1 MLFAMAPKDQAA
13 KRQRAT
19 KAETALAKA
28 AAKAKALAAKTA
40 KEEERKAAKALAAKK
55 AEEEASVQRKAMA
68 KFLVPSSASA
78 VSASSAASQLH
89 VPPTAL
95 TGNAVETVGFVP
107 QQQISDTSTAVV
119 EAKAVARDSMAELP
133 VVLTHSAGMDWEPNG
148 LAPEQP
154 GETVA
159 SLVCEASGL
168 HEEVASMDWEANG
181 FAPKQ
186 PGETVA
192 SLVCEASG
200 LHEEV
205 ASMDRKAS
213 GLVPEQPGEEGSQPA
228 LEAIAEPKH
237 TSPQLRQLQRQASAA
252 TEASSYLEA
261 LSDAESSESSTLQMH
276 PREGAQGVGTDKPEA
291 DLQGELSQAEM
302 PTASCSTASCSAC

>member
-1 MLFAMAPKDQAA
+1 MAPKKQAA
-13 KRQRAT
+13 KSKLGQTGKRAT
-19 KAETALAKA
+19 KAETAE
-28 AAKAKALAAKTA
+28 AKALAAKTA
-40 KEEERKAAKALAAKK
+40 EDKAVV
-55 AEEEASVQRKAMA
+55 ERKAMA

-78 VSASSAASQLH
+78 VSASSAASEVSAPSAASQLH

-133 VVLTHSAGMDWEPNG
+133 VVLTKSAGMDWKANG
-148 LAPEQP
+148 LAPEQPGETLASLACEASGLHEEVAGMDWEANGFAPEQP

-159 SLVCEASGL
+159 SLA
-168 HEEVASMDWEANG
+168 
-181 FAPKQ
+181 
-186 PGETVA
+186 
-192 SLVCEASG
+192 CEASG

-261 LSDAESSESSTLQMH
+261 LSDAESSEATTLQMD
-276 PREGAQGVGTDKPEA
+276 PPEGAQGVVTDKPEA

>member
-1 MLFAMAPKDQAA
+1 MAPKKHAA
-13 KRQRAT
+13 KSKVAQTGKRQT
-19 KAETALAKA
+19 KAERQE
-28 AAKAKALAAKTA
+28 AKALAAKTA
-40 KEEERKAAKALAAKK
+40 EV
-55 AEEEASVQRKAMA
+55 EAVVERKAMA

-78 VSASSAASQLH
+78 VSASSAASEVSAPSAASQLH

-133 VVLTHSAGMDWEPNG
+133 VVLTKSAGMDWKANG

-154 GETVA
+154 GETLA
-159 SLVCEASGL
+159 SLA
-168 HEEVASMDWEANG
+168 
-181 FAPKQ
+181 
-186 PGETVA
+186 
-192 SLVCEASG
+192 CEASG

-261 LSDAESSESSTLQMH
+261 LSDAESSEATTLQMD
-276 PREGAQGVGTDKPEA
+276 PPEGA
-291 DLQGELSQAEM
+291 QGELSQAEM